1 MGGIYVLSP
10 VAENTIINSLN
21 DSLQYIDTLFDHD
34 VTIYIT
40 DTERILKILRSPK
53 MSLGSKEGDPVPK
66 VGPPAEALKTG
77 KPVVQVVPKEMFG
90 VPFRSYSIPIKDN
103 ESNIVGLLLAA
114 KSLEKMEEVL
124 TLSENVSSSL
134 NQISLASGNIFRDI
148 EKVVDS
154 NSNTFNAL
162 NKANKNVKDTNEILK
177 FIQSVSKQTNLLGL
191 NAAIEASRAG
201 DAGKGF
207 SIVAQEIR
215 KLSKSSSDS
224 VRKIDSVLKEISNSM
239 ELVTDSINTSNSNFD
254 AVSSEAEEIISS
266 IQELAL
272 TAQAL
277 KELAEKI

>member
-1 MGGIYVLSP
+1 MLSP
-10 VAENTIINSLN
+10 ASTNIIIDSLNNSLR
-21 DSLQYIDTLFDHD
+21 YIDILFDND

-40 DTERILKILRSPK
+40 DTERILKILRSK
-53 MSLGSKEGDPVPK
+53 KLSLGSKEGDPIPK

-77 KPVVQVVPKEMFG
+77 KTVVQVVPKEMFG

-103 ESNIVGLLLAA
+103 DSNIIGLLLAA
-114 KSLEKMEEVL
+114 KSLEKMDEVL
-124 TLSENVSSSL
+124 TLSENISSSL
-134 NQISLASGNIFRDI
+134 NQMSLASSNIFQDI

-162 NKANKNVKDTNEILK
+162 NKANINVKDTNEILE
-177 FIQSVSKQTNLLGL
+177 FIQSISKQTNLLGL

-201 DAGKGF
+201 DTGKGF
-207 SIVAQEIR
+207 SVVAQEIR

-224 VRKIDSVLKEISNSM
+224 VKKIDSVLKEISDSM
-239 ELVTDSINTSNSNFD
+239 GLVTNSINESNSNFE

-266 IQELAL
+266 IQELAS

>member
-1 MGGIYVLSP
+1 MLSP
-10 VAENTIINSLN
+10 TPANIIIDSLNNSLR
-21 DSLQYIDTLFDHD
+21 YIDILFDHD

-40 DTERILKILRSPK
+40 DTEKILKILRSK
-53 MSLGSKEGDPVPK
+53 KLSLGSKEGDPIPK

-77 KPVVQVVPKEMFG
+77 KTVVQVVPKEMFG

-103 ESNIVGLLLAA
+103 DSNIIGLLLAA
-114 KSLEKMEEVL
+114 KSLEKMDEVL
-124 TLSENVSSSL
+124 TLSENISSAL
-134 NQISLASGNIFRDI
+134 NQMSLASSNIFQDI

-162 NKANKNVKDTNEILK
+162 NKANINVKDTNEILE
-177 FIQSVSKQTNLLGL
+177 FIQSISKQTNLLGL

-201 DAGKGF
+201 DTGKGF
-207 SIVAQEIR
+207 SVVAQEIR

-224 VRKIDSVLKEISNSM
+224 VKKIDSVLKEISHSM
-239 ELVTDSINTSNSNFD
+239 GLVTNSINESNSNFE

-266 IQELAL
+266 IQELAS

>member
-1 MGGIYVLSP
+1 MLSP